1 MCLCYISVLFYVQ
14 KRKKRKSLGWN
25 MDADDVVACIL
36 PEEDPQLAGLTVTI
50 IRGNFF
56 KAKLTKK
63 ERASLK
69 ESVSEVYEY
78 CYSFKN

>member
-1 MCLCYISVLFYVQ
+1 MES
-14 KRKKRKSLGWN
+14 
-25 MDADDVVACIL
+25 DDVVACIL

-69 ESVSEVYEY
+69 ESVS
-78 CYSFKN
+78 

>member
-1 MCLCYISVLFYVQ
+1 MCLYYISVLFYVQ

-25 MDADDVVACIL
+25 MEADDVVACIL

-78 CYSFKN
+78 WYSFKN